1 MFARSALFFF
11 ALATFSSGL
20 YIPRSPAVNSLD
32 ARDDASHLVQREPYP
47 IVDSRDFDELETRDF
62 VDGFLEAR
70 GPPSY
75 PAAGVKRPPKR
86 DFTEEIE
93 ARGPPSYPAAGV
105 KRPPKRDF
113 TEEIEARGPPSYPA
127 AGVKRPPK
135 RDFDEVEVREPPS
148 SPDHPTKV
156 KERGPPSTPAVGIK
170 KPTKPRDSIEVEARG
185 PPSYPAAGVKRPPK
199 RDFTEEIEARGPPS
213 YPAAGVKR
221 PPKRDFTEEVEA
233 REPQSTPTPPAH
245 NSSAHKVKIS
255 KKVLS
260 KLHHLVKS
268 TVNRLKTSGKTASI
282 PTFEAQI
289 KTLKAQVESGSK
301 PVKGFLH
308 SAETIAKSF

>member
-1 MFARSALFFF
+1 M
-11 ALATFSSGL
+11 
-20 YIPRSPAVNSLD
+20 
-32 ARDDASHLVQREPYP
+32 
-47 IVDSRDFDELETRDF
+47 
-62 VDGFLEAR
+62 DGFLEAR

-199 RDFTEEIEARGPPS
+199 RDFTEE
-213 YPAAGVKR
+213 
-221 PPKRDFTEEVEA
+221 VEA
-233 REPQSTPTPPAH
+233 REPQSTPTPAH

-268 TVNRLKTSGKTASI
+268 TVNRLKTSGKSACKYFVPFYAS
-282 PTFEAQI
+282 QS
-289 KTLKAQVESGSK
+289 TLTLGPRPSYPHVRSPDQNPQGPSRERV
-301 PVKGFLH
+301 
-308 SAETIAKSF
+308 